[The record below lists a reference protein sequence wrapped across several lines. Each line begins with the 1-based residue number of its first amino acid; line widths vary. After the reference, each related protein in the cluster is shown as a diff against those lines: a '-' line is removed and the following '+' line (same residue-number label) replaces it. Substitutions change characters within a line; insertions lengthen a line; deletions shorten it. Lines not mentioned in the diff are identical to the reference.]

1 MNFLT
6 TFLTTKKHKNTRK
19 FIKGC
24 CVEVRD
30 RCAKCHACTFN
41 VAAEF
46 IWREFAGLAWRG
58 LKPIL

>member
-1 MNFLT
+1 LLFVAFGLNYDKIPEDYDQHTNPTL
-6 TFLTTKKHKNTRK
+6 KK
-19 FIKGC
+19 FVFFC
-24 CVEVRD
+24 
-30 RCAKCHACTFN
+30 